1 MVSRSVTSAS
11 GNSGRNRRS
20 MPRRGGLPSMSEKQT
35 QAYLIARDALR
46 RIQRTSSLVL
56 PPPDGRPNPGD
67 RPAGKQSRERNNS

>member
-1 MVSRSVTSAS
+1 MASRSVTPAS

-46 RIQRTSSLVL
+46 RIQRTSLLVL

-67 RPAGKQSRERNNS
+67 RPEGTQPRERDKS